1 MPRPAR
7 STYSDAKPP
16 YSYISLTA
24 MAIQSSQEKM
34 LPLSDIYKFIMDR
47 FPYYRKNTQRWQN
60 SLRHNLSF
68 NDCFLKIPRRPD
80 RPGKGSYWALHPLS
94 ADMFENGSFLRRRK
108 RFKSPRIA
116 TIDHNMQIKQI
127 DSAKIFQEQA
137 KVGLPPYPPPPII
150 QASPP
155 MMMQKM
161 PLSYYTS
168 MSNSPITP
176 TSTVTNSSKQSFT
189 IENIISPDFKPSTTK
204 SPATPPTPP
213 RSSPVASIDVVKSR
227 PSLCNGAWCD
237 DLPVT
242 RSTDMCCGKSRDSP
256 VCRMYSQDANSS
268 TETDFGPFPRH
279 ASPDSTSFPRFW
291 AAESVCSSP
300 IPRGTCRVHLAP
312 HSEKHF
318 GTHHKSVTLII
329 NWTVPKKTNRNT
341 DYGGKRLLTRTGKFK
356 VFKNV

>member
-24 MAIQSSQEKM
+24 MAIQTSQEKM

-116 TIDHNMQIKQI
+116 TIDHNLQIKQI

-137 KVGLPPYPPPPII
+137 KIGLPHYPPPQVMP
-150 QASPP
+150 ASPP
-155 MMMQKM
+155 FAIQKL
-161 PLSYYTS
+161 PLPCYTTFP
-168 MSNSPITP
+168 NSPLTP
-176 TSTVTNSSKQSFT
+176 TSITNSSKQSFT

-204 SPATPPTPP
+204 LPTTPPTPP
-213 RSSPVASIDVVKSR
+213 RSSPVEALDLAKPKSR
-227 PSLCNGAWCD
+227 GCSGAWCD
-237 DLPVT
+237 DHPASRAT
-242 RSTDMCCGKSRDSP
+242 EMCCGQSREQPPCAECIARMRTLLPRPLLGHTPAIP
-256 VCRMYSQDANSS
+256 VPIRPGFHGFSIPPHC
-268 TETDFGPFPRH
+268 FP
-279 ASPDSTSFPRFW
+279 ATFAGLPTNCVFP
-291 AAESVCSSP
+291 
-300 IPRGTCRVHLAP
+300 
-312 HSEKHF
+312 
-318 GTHHKSVTLII
+318 
-329 NWTVPKKTNRNT
+329 
-341 DYGGKRLLTRTGKFK
+341 LTRREIARSHH
-356 VFKNV
+356 